1 MANGTSVIKKKRLRK
16 SREERVSEIINAATK
31 IFIEEGYSE
40 VSLRRIAKDIDVRL
54 STIQYYF
61 ASKKTLLNN
70 MLKFKID
77 SYYNTLEDFQSG
89 NHNPENQL
97 SDYIRYLIDDN
108 TEKETCCFFTQLW
121 AIGFQDEDNL
131 ALLSYAYEMH
141 RESLAQLI
149 QNIFPERDKLDS
161 LQRATIMSSIMDGAV
176 VHVGYGLP
184 VRPEFEGLSEKLHKE
199 VMRIALQD

>member
-1 MANGTSVIKKKRLRK
+1 MPEKKRIRK
-16 SREERVSEIINAATK
+16 NREERISEIIAAATK

-40 VSLRRIAKDIDVRL
+40 LSLRRIAKDIDVRL

-61 ASKKTLLNN
+61 ESKKSLLNT
-70 MLKFKID
+70 MLKAKID
-77 SYYNTLEDFQSG
+77 SYSTKLADFQS
-89 NHNPENQL
+89 NEHKPEKQL
-97 SDYIRYLIDDN
+97 SNYVRYLIDDN
-108 TEKETCCFFTQLW
+108 TNRETCCFFTQLW

-131 ALLSYAYEMH
+131 ALLSYAYEIH

-149 QNIFPERDKLDS
+149 QVIFPERNKLDC
-161 LQRATIMSSIMDGAV
+161 LQRATIMSSIMEGAV

-184 VRPEFEGLSEKLHKE
+184 VRPEFEGLSDKLYQE